1 MKDNKTC
8 FKKSWFK
15 FFAQIFT
22 LPFLHSD
29 EFLSEV

>member
-22 LPFLHSD
+22 LPFLHD
-29 EFLSEV
+29 KFLSEV